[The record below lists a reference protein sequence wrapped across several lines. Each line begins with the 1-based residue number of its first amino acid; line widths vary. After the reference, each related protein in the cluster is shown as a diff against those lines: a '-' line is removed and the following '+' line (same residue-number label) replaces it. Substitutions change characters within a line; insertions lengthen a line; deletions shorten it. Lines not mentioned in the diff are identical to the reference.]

1 METQMEAQ
9 RKTWPRNTGAS
20 NHFSLEPG
28 RIFRKMQKGIETVTS
43 CDLPIF
49 TCVANKANALRE
61 CHLLKSH
68 HLDTLVSWARGTG
81 GADVTG
87 PGGHL

>member
-1 METQMEAQ
+1 
-9 RKTWPRNTGAS
+9 
-20 NHFSLEPG
+20 
-28 RIFRKMQKGIETVTS
+28 MQKGIETVTS

-61 CHLLKSH
+61 RRLLKSH
-68 HLDTLVSWARGTG
+68 HLGTLVSWTRGTG

-87 PGGHL
+87 PGGRL